1 MSGCVD
7 LFKSNSLAGSSVV
20 SRAARASHFSLLAA
34 CCVSSCGSASPPSF
48 LRTLEAHAA
57 TAQAKAK
64 AKAKATA
71 FALCASSF
79 CLGKRNQNRWRLT
92 RAGTAAPPRSPALL
106 GQRGTA
112 PKLATLKQGRLYGRT
127 GLRCSARSTAQV
139 SQHPTATATATA
151 TKDYFSAGRVPT
163 STLIPAFASAVAS
176 ASSFALAFAPAP
188 ALALASLSLKA
199 SRAPQADT
207 AAEAP
212 LFERSEFGRR
222 AVSGEERRAPMR
234 LHRIGSRQA
243 QTVLFAA
250 SRSPFGPASPFAPQ
264 SGAVVPF
271 AKTKGTRASAR
282 KLLLLSLPL
291 PPLLPTASANN

>member
-7 LFKSNSLAGSSVV
+7 LFKSNSLTGSAVV
-20 SRAARASHFSLLAA
+20 SRAARASHFSLLDA
-34 CCVSSCGSASPPSF
+34 CGVSRCGSASPPSF

-57 TAQAKAK
+57 TATKAR
-64 AKAKATA
+64 ARA

-92 RAGTAAPPRSPALL
+92 RAGTAAPPRSPVLL
-106 GQRGTA
+106 GRRGTA
-112 PKLATLKQGRLYGRT
+112 RKLATLKQARLYGRAS
-127 GLRCSARSTAQV
+127 LRCSARSTAQV

-151 TKDYFSAGRVPT
+151 TKDYFSAARVPT
-163 STLIPAFASAVAS
+163 SILIPAFASAVAS
-176 ASSFALAFAPAP
+176 ASSFAPAP
-188 ALALASLSLKA
+188 ALASLSLKA

-207 AAEAP
+207 AVEAP

-243 QTVLFAA
+243 QTVL
-250 SRSPFGPASPFAPQ
+250 
-264 SGAVVPF
+264 VPF

-291 PPLLPTASANN
+291 PPLLPAASANN